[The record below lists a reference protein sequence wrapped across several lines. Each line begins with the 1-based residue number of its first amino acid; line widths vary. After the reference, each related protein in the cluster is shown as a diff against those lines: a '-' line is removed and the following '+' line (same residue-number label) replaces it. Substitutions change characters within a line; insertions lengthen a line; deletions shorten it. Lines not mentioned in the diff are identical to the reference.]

1 MGLGRGGKWAES
13 QHAGGGRGRAA
24 GWEEGSRSNRP
35 LSFCGV
41 TVPALWSGVYSVF
54 PVSPLC
60 YPLGQ

>member
-1 MGLGRGGKWAES
+1 MGLGWGGKWAES

-24 GWEEGSRSNRP
+24 GWEMGSWSNRP
-35 LSFCGV
+35 LFCGV
-41 TVPALWSGVYSVF
+41 TAPALWSGVYSVS